1 VRGHRW
7 LRRFLPL
14 QLLLAALAALAA
26 GAGRAELIQ
35 SPWWED
41 YASRD
46 RYLCR
51 GTGSVVLE
59 RNDAQ
64 ASLIQ
69 GGYRSTF
76 FREESDE
83 PGLRYSGE
91 GMRLILIGDQL
102 TLERLPQRISCLRT
116 AQG

>member
-1 VRGHRW
+1 MCSRPGR
-7 LRRFLPL
+7 PA
-14 QLLLAALAALAA
+14 LLLALLVVASAS
-26 GAGRAELIQ
+26 RAEPLQ

-51 GTGSVVLE
+51 GQASVVLE
-59 RNDAQ
+59 RNESQ

-76 FREESDE
+76 FREASDE
-83 PGLRYSGE
+83 PGLRYGGD
-91 GMRLILIGDQL
+91 GMRLILVGMN
-102 TLERLPQRISCLRT
+102 
-116 AQG
+116 

>member
-1 VRGHRW
+1 VKHHRW
-7 LRRFLPL
+7 LQCFLPL
-14 QLLLAALAALAA
+14 TLLVA
-26 GAGRAELIQ
+26 GGSGRAEQIQ

-51 GTGSVVLE
+51 DKGSVVLE

-83 PGLRYSGE
+83 PGLRYSGD
-91 GMRLILIGDQL
+91 GMRLILIGDEL
-102 TLERLPQRISCLRT
+102 TLERLPQRISGLRT